1 MVCTLIDRRD
11 DVKTQVEP
19 LSCGSWFHFK
29 VLNILTSIGVWIMG
43 NKNIVFD
50 LFFTITLPV
59 FDVHFRWKFSIT
71 KITLARRE
79 IAPRPLGVIYSSG
92 PSARDKSIFPS
103 LTLRLQEFQSG
114 ECTGMRV
121 STRETRRAW
130 LFACLARFAW
140 MTKKKERLLVVHSR

>member
-19 LSCGSWFHFK
+19 LACGSWFHFK
-29 VLNILTSIGVWIMG
+29 VLNILTSLIRVWIMG

-103 LTLRLQEFQSG
+103 LTLRLQAGGARICIFGHIFIMENLTDFRKTVK
-114 ECTGMRV
+114 TGMDPRP
-121 STRETRRAW
+121 A
-130 LFACLARFAW
+130 
-140 MTKKKERLLVVHSR
+140 LLHLPVLL

>member
-50 LFFTITLPV
+50 LFFTFPL
-59 FDVHFRWKFSIT
+59 
-71 KITLARRE
+71 KIL
-79 IAPRPLGVIYSSG
+79 
-92 PSARDKSIFPS
+92 
-103 LTLRLQEFQSG
+103 
-114 ECTGMRV
+114 
-121 STRETRRAW
+121 
-130 LFACLARFAW
+130 
-140 MTKKKERLLVVHSR
+140 HN

>member
-92 PSARDKSIFPS
+92 PISAINRSSPPSRWDCKHFSEGSAR
-103 LTLRLQEFQSG
+103 
-114 ECTGMRV
+114 ECECRREKRDARGHLRV
-121 STRETRRAW
+121 SRVLLEWPR
-130 LFACLARFAW
+130 
-140 MTKKKERLLVVHSR
+140 KKRGCS